1 MLPVLLMLLGLLG
14 KLQALLW
21 SVLLSL
27 TLYLDYWINKVRW
40 GCPPFILLMLGKV
53 LAEGCP

>member
-21 SVLLSL
+21 LVLLSL

-40 GCPPFILLMLGKV
+40 GCPL
-53 LAEGCP
+53 